1 MPSPEDKAGLKRM
14 LGMIKYLAQYI
25 PGEATLTAPLR
36 QLLRKDRVWL
46 WRHEHEAD
54 ASKDGLGACLLQGGH
69 PIAYASRALTAPEQ
83 NYAQIEK
90 ELLAIVFAVK
100 RFHQYAC
107 GVRVTVQSDHK
118 PLENILRKP
127 LLTGCTMDRGC
138 CSIFRRDPDG
148 QTDNMGEKGTVV
160 GGSSAEHKEPPTL
173 DLCTLPS
180 KGKSFKPAEG
190 ELRLAG
196 GNTSCSGRVE
206 IYHQDQWG
214 TVCDDFWDVQ
224 DAQVVCSQLGCGSA
238 LSAPSYAS
246 FGQGSGPIWLDDVRC
261 SGSESSLANCSHL
274 PFGSHNCVHSEDA
287 GVICEVGHG
296 NSTTTTTPP
305 STTTTT
311 LTSTTPPPVVF
322 LCGGTPCPA
331 GQDCVSV
338 NGSLRCA
345 DPCNQY
351 SVLDDAW
358 RSTDFRNDGNLHCD
372 QHISWQG
379 WYRLFLGGNSTQ
391 MPEMCVEEYMC
402 GTHAA
407 LWITTPHPLL
417 RDGVVERGTCGKWS
431 WGAGNGNCCA
441 FRSNPI
447 HVKACPGNY
456 YVYKFVQ
463 PNNCNLAYCAVGR
476 GNSTTTTTPP
486 STTTT
491 LPSTTITLTSTT
503 PPPVVFLCGG
513 TPCPA
518 GQDCISVNGSLR
530 CADPCSQYSVLNDTW
545 RSTDYNDGTIRCDF
559 GLYSNLV
566 WQGWYRM
573 FLGGN
578 STQMPDTC
586 VEKYMCGTH
595 APLWLTAPHPQLGDR
610 VVERGVCGHWGND
623 CCYFR
628 SNPIHVKACPG
639 NYYVYKFV
647 NQNVCHATYCAESRG
662 ISTTTTPPSTTTLV
676 PTTPSAA
683 EGELRLAG
691 GNTSCTGRVEIYHQ
705 DQWGTVCDDYW
716 DLQDAH
722 VVCSQLGCGRALSAP
737 MYASFGQGSGPIW
750 LDDVRCSGSESS
762 LAECSHLPFGS
773 DNCVHSEDAGVICEA
788 VDPLRLVN
796 SYPDNPACSGRVEI
810 YHQDQWGT
818 VCDDFWDV
826 QDAQVVC
833 SQLGCGSALSA
844 PSYASFGQGSGPIW
858 LDDVRC
864 SGSESSLANCSHLP
878 FGSHNCV
885 HGEDAGVICEVGRG
899 NSTTT
904 TTRPSTTTTPPST
917 TITLTSTTP
926 PPVVFLCGGT
936 PCPAGQDC
944 VSVNGFLRC
953 ADPCSQ
959 YSVLDDAWRST
970 DFRNDGNL
978 HCDQHISWQG
988 WYRLFLGGNSTQMP
1002 ETCVEENMCGTHAAL
1017 WITTPHPLLRDGVV
1031 ERGTCG
1037 KWSWGAGNGNC
1048 CAFRSNPIHV
1058 KACPG
1063 NYYVY
1068 KFVQPSACYLA
1079 YCAVGWGNSTTTTTL
1094 PPTTTA
1100 TSRPTTT
1107 TITITPELVCGRS
1120 FLDVGLLKSQLAA
1133 KRLDSSSAHMA
1144 DPRCSSQE
1152 INGTVWFQV
1161 ERREGS
1167 CGTTLTTNGSHAI
1180 YSNSLFVYPFSENL
1194 VQPLRIPFSCSYP
1207 LETVA
1212 SLDVAIK
1219 PYLELEGAVKDE
1231 GAKARTS
1238 MSLFRDANYTAP
1250 YPAGRV
1256 TLPLGSALHVG
1267 VSVEETDAGIFVVV
1281 LEDCYTTHSP
1291 DPDDLLKYFLIQH
1304 RCSTDRHQVTVD
1316 ENGLSLQAR
1325 FSALLFLFQG
1335 DYRDVYLHCSLNLCD
1350 QRNSSCSPMCSRRFV
1365 RSVDELVP
1373 LQPVSVGPITWSQS
1387 LE

>member
-1 MPSPEDKAGLKRM
+1 MKPRMMMMSEGL
-14 LGMIKYLAQYI
+14 
-25 PGEATLTAPLR
+25 
-36 QLLRKDRVWL
+36 LLL
-46 WRHEHEAD
+46 LIIQALHH
-54 ASKDGLGACLLQGGH
+54 AS
-69 PIAYASRALTAPEQ
+69 
-83 NYAQIEK
+83 
-90 ELLAIVFAVK
+90 V
-100 RFHQYAC
+100 
-107 GVRVTVQSDHK
+107 
-118 PLENILRKP
+118 
-127 LLTGCTMDRGC
+127 
-138 CSIFRRDPDG
+138 G
-148 QTDNMGEKGTVV
+148 QTTT
-160 GGSSAEHKEPPTL
+160 PPFTI
-173 DLCTLPS
+173 TTT
-180 KGKSFKPAEG
+180 
-190 ELRLAG
+190 
-196 GNTSCSGRVE
+196 TSR
-206 IYHQDQWG
+206 
-214 TVCDDFWDVQ
+214 
-224 DAQVVCSQLGCGSA
+224 
-238 LSAPSYAS
+238 P
-246 FGQGSGPIWLDDVRC
+246 
-261 SGSESSLANCSHL
+261 
-274 PFGSHNCVHSEDA
+274 
-287 GVICEVGHG
+287 
-296 NSTTTTTPP
+296 TTTTTPSTTTTP
-305 STTTTT
+305 PTTTTT
-311 LTSTTPPPVVF
+311 LP
-322 LCGGTPCPA
+322 
-331 GQDCVSV
+331 
-338 NGSLRCA
+338 
-345 DPCNQY
+345 
-351 SVLDDAW
+351 
-358 RSTDFRNDGNLHCD
+358 
-372 QHISWQG
+372 
-379 WYRLFLGGNSTQ
+379 
-391 MPEMCVEEYMC
+391 
-402 GTHAA
+402 
-407 LWITTPHPLL
+407 
-417 RDGVVERGTCGKWS
+417 
-431 WGAGNGNCCA
+431 
-441 FRSNPI
+441 
-447 HVKACPGNY
+447 
-456 YVYKFVQ
+456 
-463 PNNCNLAYCAVGR
+463 
-476 GNSTTTTTPP
+476 
-486 STTTT
+486 
-491 LPSTTITLTSTT
+491 STT

-518 GQDCISVNGSLR
+518 GQDCISVNGSFR

-545 RSTDYNDGTIRCDF
+545 RSTDYNDGTIRCDL
-559 GLYSNLV
+559 GWYSNLV

-647 NQNVCHATYCAESRG
+647 NPNFCHATYCAESRG

-773 DNCVHSEDAGVICEA
+773 HNCVHSEDAGVICEA

-796 SYPDNPACSGRVEI
+796 GYPDNPACSGRVEI

-885 HGEDAGVICEVGRG
+885 HGEDAGVICEVGRGNSTTTTTPPSTTTTPPSTTTTPPSTTITLTSTTPPPVVFLCGGTPCPAGQDCVSVNGSLRCADPCSQYSVLDDAWRSTDFRNDGNLHCDQHISWQGWYRLFLGGNSTQMPETCVEENMCGTHAALWITTPHPLLRDGVVERGTCGKWSWGAGNGNCCAFRSNPIHVKACPGNYYVYKFVQPNNCYLAYCAVGRG